1 MVLGGII
8 TCIFVSVILSLFSFV
23 IWKKKDLSF
32 VAGYNEQTFSGD
44 KNKLANAVGAFL
56 MIIAVLILILP
67 FALEFIGT
75 SAGIIFAT
83 ILITG
88 IMGLVI
94 YIKFINKWITAI
106 PDFSRKGRKHC
117 TKKCFLPFYYLL
129 FSSSVCNQSWNRFNE

>member
-44 KNKLANAVGAFL
+44 PHKLANAVGAFL
-56 MIIAVLILILP
+56 MISAVLTLILP
-67 FALEFIGT
+67 FALQFIGAI
-75 SAGIIFAT
+75 AGILFAI

-88 IMGLVI
+88 IIGLVI
-94 YIKFINKWITAI
+94 YIKFINK
-106 PDFSRKGRKHC
+106 
-117 TKKCFLPFYYLL
+117 
-129 FSSSVCNQSWNRFNE
+129 

>member
-1 MVLGGII
+1 MVLGGIVV
-8 TCIFVSVILSLFSFV
+8 CIFVSVILSLFSFV

-56 MIIAVLILILP
+56 MISAVLILMLP

-88 IMGLVI
+88 IIGLVI
-94 YIKFINKWITAI
+94 YIKSINK
-106 PDFSRKGRKHC
+106 
-117 TKKCFLPFYYLL
+117 
-129 FSSSVCNQSWNRFNE
+129 